1 LGTAKNC
8 EFSTNNDL
16 SKASFLW
23 LAGETLPKQF
33 WGEVGP
39 LEFVLDEAK
48 KILDRKFLSGAHI
61 ALNALEKMLGSG
73 TKKARRLLRVINEM
87 SAAVESSGH
96 AVIDAAMRHSSTSS
110 GADPTAVAEEESE
123 ETVAIKLK
131 ALMFALDYVS
141 DGSVKDSKWP
151 EFAAWICESEMPC
164 RPLLPL
170 RPGLGSPAMPTIDAL
185 RLVRDQ
191 LLYKAL
197 YESHSVEAVRIRTGT
212 VIPET
217 GKKATKIC
225 LPRMPHTNWKGSSKH
240 WLAWVCG
247 IDTLDKVINSGD
259 CHDKACGSLRFAVHE
274 EYNSWEQRYLFV

>member
-1 LGTAKNC
+1 MGTANNC
-8 EFSTNNDL
+8 EFSTNTDL
-16 SKASFLW
+16 SQASFLW

-33 WGEVGP
+33 LGEVGP
-39 LEFVLDEAK
+39 LEFALDEAK
-48 KILDRKFLSGAHI
+48 KILGRKCLSGANI
-61 ALNALEKMLGSG
+61 ALNALDKLGSR

-96 AVIDAAMRHSSTSS
+96 AVNDDAPMGQFSTSS
-110 GADPTAVAEEESE
+110 GADPTVVAEGESE
-123 ETVAIKLK
+123 ETYSIKLK
-131 ALMFALDYVS
+131 ALMFAWDYVS
-141 DGSVKDSKWP
+141 DTSVKDSKWP

-185 RLVRDQ
+185 GLVRDQ

-197 YESHSVEAVRIRTGT
+197 YESHSVEAVRIRIGT

-225 LPRMPHTNWKGSSKH
+225 LPRMAQTNWKGSSKH

-259 CHDKACGSLRFAVHE
+259 GHVKSCGSFTFGCACRI
-274 EYNSWEQRYLFV
+274 

>member
-1 LGTAKNC
+1 MGTANKC
-8 EFSTNNDL
+8 EFSTNTDL
-16 SKASFLW
+16 SQASFLW

-39 LEFVLDEAK
+39 LEFALGEAK
-48 KILDRKFLSGAHI
+48 KILGRKCLSGANI
-61 ALNALEKMLGSG
+61 ALNALDKLGSRK
-73 TKKARRLLRVINEM
+73 KKARRLLRVINEM

-96 AVIDAAMRHSSTSS
+96 AVNDAAMGQLSTSS
-110 GADPTAVAEEESE
+110 GADPTVVAEEESE

-131 ALMFALDYVS
+131 ALMFAWDYVS

-185 RLVRDQ
+185 GLVRDQ

-197 YESHSVEAVRIRTGT
+197 YESHSVEAVRIRIGT

-225 LPRMPHTNWKGSSKH
+225 LPRMAQTNWKGSSKH

-259 CHDKACGSLRFAVHE
+259 GHVKSCGSFTFGCACRI
-274 EYNSWEQRYLFV
+274 